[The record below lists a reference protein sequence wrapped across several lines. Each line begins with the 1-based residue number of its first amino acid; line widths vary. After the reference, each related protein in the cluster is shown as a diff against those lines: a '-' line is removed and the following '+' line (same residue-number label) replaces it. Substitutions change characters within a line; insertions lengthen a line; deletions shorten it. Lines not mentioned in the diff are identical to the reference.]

1 MTDTLYIALEAVF
14 NRDAQGNIWSDAG
27 FEPSFW
33 QRYLAAFEKIAI
45 VARMNDVSRQAP
57 PHLII
62 PGEKISFVALPYY
75 RGVGGFLGKTFG
87 LLHRLNRISSRSGYF
102 ILRLPGAIGMLLGCL
117 RAMRQGRFAVE
128 MVGDPYD
135 VLSGEGFS
143 TRDRLLRGPLTLVTK
158 LLCRGSI
165 GNTYVTEHTLQ
176 GRYPPAKGAYC
187 DGISSINLPPS
198 QFSATAKVQGGVL
211 PFRLFFCGSLAQL
224 YKGLDVLVEA
234 VALLK
239 GKHRDI
245 SVTVAGDGLY
255 RGKMEALAKD
265 KGVADRFIFRGQIAR
280 GEVFAAL
287 DEADMFVMPSR
298 TEGLPRA
305 MVEAM
310 ARGMCC
316 IGTFRSPLRV
326 TAFTGARWRRSRKT
340 REWQTVSSFGDK
352 LRATTSSRH
361 LTRQTCLS
369 CHHARKACRGRWW
382 RRWRAERAA
391 LGREWAAFPNC

>member
-33 QRYLAAFEKIAI
+33 QRYLVAFEKIAI

-128 MVGDPYD
+128 LVGDPYD

-165 GNTYVTEHTLQ
+165 GNAYVTEHTLQ

-198 QFSATAKVQGGVL
+198 QFSATAKVQGGAL

-224 YKGLDVLVEA
+224 YKGLDVLIEA

-239 GKHRDI
+239 DEHRDI

-255 RGKMEALAKD
+255 RGKMEAFAKD

-280 GEVFAAL
+280 DDVLAAL

-310 ARGMCC
+310 ARGTCC
-316 IGTFRSPLRV
+316 IGTRV
-326 TAFTGARWRRSRKT
+326 GGIPELLTDDALVPVDDAGALAGAIAYGMDNPDWMNAQAKRNLAFARKFSTDILGPRRTAFYQAVKRRTDGAIT
-340 REWQTVSSFGDK
+340 
-352 LRATTSSRH
+352 
-361 LTRQTCLS
+361 
-369 CHHARKACRGRWW
+369 
-382 RRWRAERAA
+382 
-391 LGREWAAFPNC
+391 